1 MKCQHC
7 AEELHDR
14 VSWNLLPPMLRL
26 NENPDSR
33 KDKSDDQDEIRE
45 ISEKHVRVVVLT
57 VIRSEN
63 GGLKSSDG

>member
-1 MKCQHC
+1 
-7 AEELHDR
+7 
-14 VSWNLLPPMLRL
+14 MLRL